1 MQQSIK
7 DFSPD
12 FFSLKGKVAVVTGG
26 NTNLGMAYCVAF
38 AKSGA
43 DIFVPNFEADVSEV
57 KEAVEAEGRRFENL
71 QGDLTDPAYRKAVID
86 TALEKFGHIDILV
99 NNANVGFFAP
109 FEEYPDSYYAKSI
122 ELGLNAMY
130 YLGREVGLIMKKQ
143 GAGKIINI
151 GSVLSYTADVGCP
164 GYVIVKHG
172 VIGVTRDFANELGKF
187 NVQTNAICPGFFKS
201 DVNTGVPQEI
211 VDRVSAQLPGGQW
224 GEFGSVM
231 GTAVFLA
238 SRASDYVNGW
248 SISVDGGF
256 SAVI

>member
-7 DFSPD
+7 NFSMD

-38 AKSGA
+38 AKAGA

-57 KEAVEAEGRRFENL
+57 KEAVEAEGCRFENL
-71 QGDLTDPAYRKAVID
+71 QGDLTDPEYRKAIIS
-86 TALEKFGHIDILV
+86 TCIEKYGHIDVLV

-109 FEEYPDSYYAKSI
+109 FEEYPDEYYSKTV
-122 ELGLNAMY
+122 ELGLNAAY
-130 YLGREVGLIMKKQ
+130 YLGREIGLIMKKQ
-143 GAGKIINI
+143 GGGKIINI
-151 GSVLSYTADVGCP
+151 GSVLSFTADQGCP
-164 GYVIVKHG
+164 GYVVVKHG
-172 VIGVTRDFANELGKF
+172 MIGVTRTLANELGRY
-187 NVQTNAICPGFFKS
+187 NVQTNTICPGFFKS
-201 DVNTGVPQEI
+201 DVNAGVPKEI

-238 SRASDYVNGW
+238 SQASDYVNGW
-248 SISVDGGF
+248 SISIDGGF